1 MNVVTI
7 LASPRTEGNTERIL
21 GWVEGALK
29 DGKHAVERIHLNP
42 LDVKDCA
49 ACLACAESADEP
61 GCAIHDDVPGVFDRI
76 IAADAVVFASPLYMW
91 GVTGPLKM
99 LYDRSLSLVRGWGT
113 PEHRSF
119 IDGKRAAQ
127 LITCAGGDG
136 DNTEPVTTSF
146 SRLAY
151 FLKADHRGTFVF
163 PNCTEPAQM
172 PNAHGNKAREL
183 ARQLVDE

>member
-7 LASPRTEGNTERIL
+7 LASPRLRGNTDRIL
-21 GWVEGALK
+21 GWAERALR
-29 DGKHAVERIHLNP
+29 DGHHSIERIHLNP

-61 GCAIHDDVPGVFDRI
+61 GCAIHDDVPGVFERI
-76 IAADAVVFASPLYMW
+76 MAADAVVFASPLHMW

-99 LYDRSLSLVRGWGT
+99 LFDRSLSLVRGWGT

-119 IDGKRAAQ
+119 IDGTRAAQ

-136 DNTEPVTTSF
+136 ENTEPVTSCF
-146 SRLAY
+146 SRLTT
-151 FLKADHRGTFVF
+151 FLRADHRGTFAF
-163 PNCTEPAQM
+163 PNCTEPAQL
-172 PNAHGNKAREL
+172 PNTHGSKAREL
-183 ARQLVDE
+183 AARLAE